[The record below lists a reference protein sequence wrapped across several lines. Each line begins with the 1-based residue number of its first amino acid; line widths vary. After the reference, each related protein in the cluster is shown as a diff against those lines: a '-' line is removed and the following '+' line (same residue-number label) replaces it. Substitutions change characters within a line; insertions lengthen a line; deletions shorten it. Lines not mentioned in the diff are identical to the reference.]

1 MSTPNGRQHT
11 IGWIGAGRMGY
22 QIAER
27 LLAGGCDVAIWN
39 RTRSKAEPL
48 AAMGATIV
56 DSPAELA
63 DRDIVF
69 TMVAGSDDF
78 KQVVT
83 GASGVLSRGD
93 VAPAVHRGLLDHLL
107 RGLRRG
113 AGRARSAAARRWWRR
128 RSAATRRWSQPAG

>member
-1 MSTPNGRQHT
+1 MTTPNGRQHT

-27 LLAGGCDVAIWN
+27 LLAGSCDLAIWN

-93 VAPAVHRGLLDHLL
+93 VAPASSWTLDHLP
-107 RGLRRG
+107 RPPPRCGQR
-113 AGRARSAAARRWWRR
+113 RSAMARRWWRR
-128 RSAATRRWSQPAG
+128 RSAGTRRWSGPAS